1 MYVQLRTLPS
11 NIAYLVKPIT
21 TVQPLSVPQRMQPS
35 NIVTR
40 PISCTIHILITATLS
55 LLHLQFLPH
64 ITMRSIVHR
73 QNHTTIKSASY
84 VHPAHPPLLIS
95 TLTIQAVM
103 TTIVAAVLLQRNI
116 AAFFRKPT
124 THLRFIVHLKI
135 MKPTQHL
142 KNQCLSKVSL
152 EESLVE
158 LLELLL

>member
-1 MYVQLRTLPS
+1 MYAQLRMIQS

-21 TVQPLSVPQRMQPS
+21 TVQLLSAPQHMQHS
-35 NIVTR
+35 SIVTR
-40 PISCTIHILITATLS
+40 LISCTIHILITATLS

-84 VHPAHPPLLIS
+84 VQPAHPPLLIS
-95 TLTIQAVM
+95 ILTIQAV
-103 TTIVAAVLLQRNI
+103 TTIIVAAVLLQRNI

-135 MKPTQHL
+135 MKPTRPL
-142 KNQCLSKVSL
+142 KNQCLSKV
-152 EESLVE
+152 
-158 LLELLL
+158 